1 MKQLS
6 AGLYRYK
13 YRVDGVDFL
22 DPNASKTVYTLPKRK
37 IVDER
42 EESLNVLLVI
52 NPPVIPQINPP
63 VIPPSDL
70 PLQPLTPLLPDITN
84 EKQIQHL
91 NLNNYSL
98 GDRGAWCLSSF
109 LSSAYDS
116 LLSLNLSFNS
126 LTDRSLLQL
135 ATHIEK
141 MPFLHSLYLNDN
153 FLGLDSMTRFCEC
166 IGYVTQPFSF
176 SFPFFKCCFHT
187 VYSIISR
194 C

>member
-22 DPNASKTVYTLPKRK
+22 DPNASKTMYTIPKRK
-37 IVDER
+37 KEEER
-42 EESLNVLLVI
+42 EESFNVLLV
-52 NPPVIPQINPP
+52 VNPP

-70 PLQPLTPLLPDITN
+70 PLKPLTPLLPDTTN

-98 GDRGAWCLSSF
+98 GDKGAWCLSSF
-109 LSSAYDS
+109 LSSAYVS

-166 IGYVTQPFSF
+166 IGYVT
-176 SFPFFKCCFHT
+176 
-187 VYSIISR
+187 
-194 C
+194 